1 LLTRNF
7 GWHQID
13 FKPYPVV
20 IVYICNLNLIQ
31 MLSSVFLFLNI
42 GSGEMVLILFAA
54 LMLFG
59 GNKLPELARGLGK
72 GIRDFK
78 DASEDVKREINNQI
92 NNYEEKKTEKAAEIE
107 EETPT
112 TTTTEPEHTYEPVAG
127 TIPAYQGY
135 GSGTDAVE
143 EPKAETTELAAEDA
157 TYEHDTEV
165 KVPLTGSADTNTGIN
180 LTKKEEAPVKKTT
193 EEEYK

>member
-1 LLTRNF
+1 
-7 GWHQID
+7 
-13 FKPYPVV
+13 
-20 IVYICNLNLIQ
+20 

-42 GSGEMVLILFAA
+42 GTGEMILILFAA

-92 NNYEEKKTEKAAEIE
+92 NNYDDKKSETKQIE
-107 EETPT
+107 EVAED
-112 TTTTEPEHTYEPVAG
+112 EPAQSYAPVAG
-127 TIPAYQGY
+127 AIPAYEGHAA
-135 GSGTDAVE
+135 TDSIE
-143 EPKAETTELAAEDA
+143 DNTELNNPEAPE
-157 TYEHDTEV
+157 TYESEPTELSHPV
-165 KVPLTGSADTNTGIN
+165 TGNKTSSID
-180 LTKKEEAPVKKTT
+180 LSKSSDDEPVKKTI

>member
-1 LLTRNF
+1 
-7 GWHQID
+7 
-13 FKPYPVV
+13 
-20 IVYICNLNLIQ
+20 

-42 GSGEMVLILFAA
+42 GTGEMVLILFAA

-92 NNYEEKKTEKAAEIE
+92 NNYEEKKVEKPAEIE
-107 EETPT
+107 TTP
-112 TTTTEPEHTYEPVAG
+112 EPVPAHTYEPVAG
-127 TIPAYQGY
+127 TLPAFEGHTA
-135 GSGTDAVE
+135 TDAPE
-143 EPKAETTELAAEDA
+143 ETEPAVAAEAAAEDA
-157 TYEHDTEV
+157 TYEHNAELKHPV
-165 KVPLTGSADTNTGIN
+165 TGKFDAAVEPAKTD
-180 LTKKEEAPVKKTT
+180 EPVKKTI